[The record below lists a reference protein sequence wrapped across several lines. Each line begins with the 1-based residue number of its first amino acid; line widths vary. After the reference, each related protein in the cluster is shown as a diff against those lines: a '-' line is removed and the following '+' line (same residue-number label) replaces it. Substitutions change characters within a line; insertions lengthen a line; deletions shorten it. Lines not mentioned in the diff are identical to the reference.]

1 MWKNMI
7 LIWRRKYA
15 SLFEILTPVFFAL
28 LLVLIRGI
36 QMPKSYDVHHY
47 NEVDPIFN
55 AQWNMTHSPVHY
67 TLAYTPRNPALD
79 ALMQQVKLSM
89 EITDDLIPKD
99 TEEELNNDLIIDQGR
114 LVLAGLIFD
123 GITSDATTLPNDLS
137 VRIRFPAESR
147 ALQVRNPLSNNW
159 QTDSLFPLFSTG
171 GPRNQFA
178 DDGGNPP
185 GYVAERFMTVQAA
198 ISKAFIEIRENP
210 TEGEDSIL
218 KPIRLM
224 RFSDPATIVDG
235 LLFILQLFVP
245 LVMFLGFLYPAI
257 NNVKVSDSIQIQ
269 VCCSIEYQ
277 RPTLINL

>member
-1 MWKNMI
+1 MI
-7 LIWRRKYA
+7 LVWRRKYA
-15 SLFEILTPVFFAL
+15 SLFEILTPVFIAL

-36 QMPKSYDVHHY
+36 QMPKSFDVHHY
-47 NEVDPIFN
+47 NEVDPIFITD
-55 AQWNMTHSPVHY
+55 WNMTHWSPVNY
-67 TLAYTPRNPALD
+67 TLAYTPRHPALD
-79 ALMQQVKLSM
+79 ALMQRVKLSM

-99 TEEELNNDLIIDQGR
+99 TEEDLNNDLIIDQGR

-123 GITSDATTLPNDLS
+123 GISDATTLPNDLS

-147 ALQVRNPLSNNW
+147 ALSPRNPLTNNW

-171 GPRNQFA
+171 GPRSQFA

-198 ISKAFIEIRENP
+198 ISQAFIEIRENP
-210 TEGEDSIL
+210 AEGQDSIL
-218 KPIRLM
+218 KPIRLT

-235 LLFILQLFVP
+235 LLAILQLFVP

-257 NNVKVSDSIQIQ
+257 NNVKVSDLIQIQ
-269 VCCSIEYQ
+269 VCCSKGHLG
-277 RPTLINL
+277 LIYNLN